1 MRKCLLVMF
10 ALLLLGSLSLAD
22 EFFVAGQT
30 NEQLCSLEGRQCPQI
45 NFLLYLTAEP
55 VSLPA
60 VGTPYEV
67 LSLVGI
73 VDGQFPIFLADGF
86 ATLSD
91 EFGLPGEKPAP
102 NDVPYILDGYQ
113 GFFSWIDV
121 GPLPTAFMSWFPGQ
135 NSPPADLVG
144 PVTWEIYN
152 VTPEPS
158 TLLSLAIGVLALFG
172 FAIRRR
178 REGLNPIGE

>member
-10 ALLLLGSLSLAD
+10 VLLLLGSPSLAD

-30 NEQLCSLEGRQCPQI
+30 NEQLCSLEGQQCPQI

-55 VSLPA
+55 VSGSGPLHY
-60 VGTPYEV
+60 GV
-67 LSLVGI
+67 LFLVGV
-73 VDGQFPIFLADGF
+73 VDGQFPIFGDGLGYLSTEF
-86 ATLSD
+86 A
-91 EFGLPGEKPAP
+91 FPGDMPPAP
-102 NDVPYILDGYQ
+102 IGVPYILDGFQ
-113 GFFSWIDV
+113 GNFSWIDV
-121 GPLPTAFMSWFPGQ
+121 GPLPTAFMSWVPGQ
-135 NSPPADLVG
+135 NSPPADLEG

-158 TLLSLAIGVLALFG
+158 TLSSLAIGVLALFG

>member
-10 ALLLLGSLSLAD
+10 VLLLLGSPSLAD

-30 NEQLCSLEGRQCPQI
+30 NEQLCSLEGQQCPQI

-60 VGTPYEV
+60 IGTPYEV

-73 VDGQFPIFLADGF
+73 VDGQFPIFLRNGF
-86 ATLSD
+86 ANLSD
-91 EFGLPGEKPAP
+91 EFGLPGEKPVP

-121 GPLPTAFMSWFPGQ
+121 GPLPTAFMSWVPGQ
-135 NSPPADLVG
+135 NSPRL
-144 PVTWEIYN
+144 TWKGRSRGKYTTSRRN
-152 VTPEPS
+152 LRRSYRWPS
-158 TLLSLAIGVLALFG
+158 ACLRCSAS
-172 FAIRRR
+172 R
-178 REGLNPIGE
+178 